1 MRRAFT
7 GTVHARRLLS
17 AELHLISTLNDKLA
31 NPSSLTRRVA
41 QYALMFTACFTP
53 RSPDMTIRFI
63 SRHPGVVAWAREEGI
78 EVTHVIA
85 EDCSRYLDLSPEPCG
100 SELSSEGP
108 RRCGAP
114 VEEFVIQPITRKPL
128 DESIG

>member
-1 MRRAFT
+1 
-7 GTVHARRLLS
+7 
-17 AELHLISTLNDKLA
+17 
-31 NPSSLTRRVA
+31 
-41 QYALMFTACFTP
+41 
-53 RSPDMTIRFI
+53 MTIRFI

-114 VEEFVIQPITRKPL
+114 VEEFVTFVR
-128 DESIG
+128 